1 MKNLFFL
8 ILLFISLVS
17 FSQEYPKIELN
28 NKGEKVVVFTLKQAQ
43 KIDNDLEIYELLK
56 VSRIKCDSLNL
67 SYVKVIDEK
76 NNQIVLLKSLNK
88 ENEKQI
94 IDKDKQ
100 INILV
105 EQNKNLQ
112 KNIDLCDKQKLNNTE
127 EINGLKKDINK
138 MKWKGLTSGFIGGVV
153 LTLIAVL
160 FTK

>member
-1 MKNLFFL
+1 M
-8 ILLFISLVS
+8 
-17 FSQEYPKIELN
+17 
-28 NKGEKVVVFTLKQAQ
+28 
-43 KIDNDLEIYELLK
+43 
-56 VSRIKCDSLNL
+56 
-67 SYVKVIDEK
+67 
-76 NNQIVLLKSLNK
+76 
-88 ENEKQI
+88 
-94 IDKDKQ
+94 
-100 INILV
+100 V